1 VGSNQ
6 PATTPQ
12 ERAELVRLHGLGMA
26 RNAIAAEMGR
36 SAGWVSNI
44 ARQEG
49 LSFDRESLA
58 IATKAKVADNRA
70 RRAAIV
76 QRLYDQAEAI
86 LDRLENA
93 SEYHT
98 LTRGSFGVD
107 QTTVLD
113 FIPAREASDLQRAAG
128 GHLLVA
134 AKLEAVDAGAEMEQ
148 ARSMV
153 ALIGQAIAEAATKI
167 ETGDRDGSASQ

>member
-1 VGSNQ
+1 VPNV
-6 PATTPQ
+6 PTEPH

-36 SAGWVSNI
+36 SAGWVSKI
-44 ARQEG
+44 AAQEG

-58 IATKAKVADNRA
+58 IATRAKVADNRA
-70 RRAAIV
+70 RRAAII
-76 QRLYDQAEAI
+76 QRLYAQAEAT
-86 LDRLENA
+86 LDRLEA
-93 SEYHT
+93 AGEYQT
-98 LTRGSFGVD
+98 LTKGEYGVD
-107 QTTVLD
+107 VPTTLE

-148 ARSMV
+148 ARSMI
-153 ALIGQAIAEAATKI
+153 ARIGQAIVEAATKI
-167 ETGDRDGSASQ
+167 ETGDRDDGNASE